1 MSYIKIKYDVC
12 HYIDD
17 EPVYADRFIRIKY
30 NKNKKDKT
38 VSIKMT
44 EEALL
49 DIIQIAKDRGLN
61 ITIEE

>member
-17 EPVYADRFIRIKY
+17 EPVYVDRFIRIKY